1 MKLPYLIASVVLM
14 SPVLEAVAK
23 DVGYYEFTDPEDSVH
38 LIVMTIDGQKVSGS
52 VTKYI
57 GGFESKLGK
66 VEAKFDGKVLS
77 GDSKKGRK
85 LEISIKSDQHNLDF
99 NKQNKAVWVVGPTGD
114 LKVPVLLPIGRQP
127 YRAVE
132 TFRAQD
138 YH

>member
-1 MKLPYLIASVVLM
+1 MKLPYLIAPVVLM
-14 SPVLEAVAK
+14 SPALAAAAK

-38 LIVMTIDGQKVSGS
+38 LIVMPIDGQKVSGS

-85 LEISIKSDQHNLDF
+85 L
-99 NKQNKAVWVVGPTGD
+99 AG
-114 LKVPVLLPIGRQP
+114 
-127 YRAVE
+127 
-132 TFRAQD
+132 
-138 YH
+138 